1 MARPASVARAGGDKV
16 SEAVKPYN
24 GAPLD
29 SSIPGAPLESILCT
43 EELHRRPLRPPDYER
58 ENCALVALVCA
69 LADSP
74 RTILQTLADTI
85 LDVIEADSSGISLL
99 TTDGQRFY
107 WPAIAGMWKPH
118 IGAGTP
124 RDFGPCGDVLDR
136 NCTLLFKHF
145 ERRYPYF
152 QPVTPLIEECLLV
165 PFYVGGKAVGTIWAI
180 THSDRRKF
188 DAEDERVMGSLGK
201 FASSAYQALVSIEDL
216 KFQVAEREKAEAE
229 LRELS
234 VGLERQ
240 VQVRTEELEYRNI
253 QLSEARVRLA
263 DEKLALER
271 SEGYLAEAQ
280 SLSHTGSWHWNL
292 ETGEIFWSKEFFSIS
307 GFDSKEDHASYQ
319 SYVERIHPEDR
330 SKVEKARLAAIR
342 KKGDFEVEYRLL
354 FPGGS
359 IKYVHSVGRCSVG
372 QSGDTEFTGAIMDI
386 TQRKNAEEALR
397 RSEQELRDV
406 IETIPTSAW
415 TTLRDGSVEFVNR
428 HWREYTGLSRE
439 DSSGSGWQSAVHPED
454 MDRHVGKWRKSVA
467 TGEPFENEVRYRR
480 SADGKYRWF
489 LVRAVPL
496 LDEQG
501 NILKWYGIST
511 DIEERKR
518 AEAERE
524 SSEARYRLVVETA
537 SDAVISTDESGL
549 VLLAN
554 PATARIFGYDPAE
567 LIGKPLTMLMPEP
580 VRKPCE
586 HGFRRYLA
594 TGHHEMNWQGLEKIG
609 LRQNGQEFPV
619 ELSLGELIKDGQ
631 HVFTAFIRDISER
644 KRAEEA
650 LRRSEALLAEAQRL
664 SHTGSWHWDIGAGKV
679 VGSKECFAI
688 FGVDSETNEGSYT
701 SFMERVHPED
711 RRNVEET
718 VWAAVNEKRDWEL
731 ECRLLLPRGVIKHIH
746 DIGHCRV
753 SESGGVEYIR
763 TTMDITERKR
773 AEEERERLRQALAD
787 LAHINRVSTMGELT
801 ASLAHEI
808 KQPIS
813 AAMTDAK
820 TCLRWLGRDQ
830 PDMEEAREAASRLVT
845 DVTRASG
852 IISRI
857 SSLFKKDVPLR
868 ELVDVGELIR
878 EMIALLHS
886 EAARYSISIR
896 SDIAKGLPKM
906 LVDRVGLQ
914 QVLLNLML
922 NGIEAMKDMAA
933 RGKLSVTARQH
944 SIRQLVIA
952 VTDMGVG
959 LKPGQAE
966 QIFNA
971 LVTSKPQGTGMGL
984 AISRS
989 IIESHGGRL
998 WATPNAGP
1006 GATFQF
1012 TLPVE
1017 EAAHQVA

>member
-1 MARPASVARAGGDKV
+1 M
-16 SEAVKPYN
+16 SESAKPRDE
-24 GAPLD
+24 APLER
-29 SSIPGAPLESILCT
+29 SVPGAPLESILCT
-43 EELHRRPLRPPDYER
+43 EELHRRLSRPPDYEK
-58 ENCALVALVCA
+58 ENSALVALVGA

-74 RTILQTLADTI
+74 RTILQTLAETI
-85 LDVIEADSSGISLL
+85 LEVTQSDSAGLSLL
-99 TTDGQRFY
+99 TKDEKRFY
-107 WPAIAGMWKPH
+107 WPAIAGMWSPH
-118 IGAGTP
+118 IGGGTP

-136 NCTLLFKHF
+136 NCTLLFKHS
-145 ERRYPYF
+145 EQRYPYLK
-152 QPVTPLIEECLLV
+152 VTPLIEECLLV
-165 PFYVGGKAVGTIWAI
+165 PFYVAGKAVGTIWAI
-180 THSDRRKF
+180 MHSDRRTF
-188 DAEDERVMGSLGK
+188 DAEDDRVMASLGK
-201 FASSAYQALVSIEDL
+201 FASSAYQAVQSIDDL
-216 KFQVAEREKAEAE
+216 RFQVAEREKAEQE
-229 LRELS
+229 LRELTD
-234 VGLERQ
+234 GLETQ
-240 VQVRTEELEYRNI
+240 VRARTEELEHRNT
-253 QLSEARVRLA
+253 QLSEARARLA
-263 DEKLALER
+263 VEKLALER
-271 SEGYLAEAQ
+271 SE
-280 SLSHTGSWHWNL
+280 
-292 ETGEIFWSKEFFSIS
+292 
-307 GFDSKEDHASYQ
+307 
-319 SYVERIHPEDR
+319 
-330 SKVEKARLAAIR
+330 
-342 KKGDFEVEYRLL
+342 
-354 FPGGS
+354 
-359 IKYVHSVGRCSVG
+359 
-372 QSGDTEFTGAIMDI
+372 
-386 TQRKNAEEALR
+386 
-397 RSEQELRDV
+397 
-406 IETIPTSAW
+406 
-415 TTLRDGSVEFVNR
+415 
-428 HWREYTGLSRE
+428 
-439 DSSGSGWQSAVHPED
+439 
-454 MDRHVGKWRKSVA
+454 
-467 TGEPFENEVRYRR
+467 
-480 SADGKYRWF
+480 
-489 LVRAVPL
+489 
-496 LDEQG
+496 
-501 NILKWYGIST
+501 
-511 DIEERKR
+511 
-518 AEAERE
+518 
-524 SSEARYRLVVETA
+524 
-537 SDAVISTDESGL
+537 
-549 VLLAN
+549 
-554 PATARIFGYDPAE
+554 
-567 LIGKPLTMLMPEP
+567 
-580 VRKPCE
+580 
-586 HGFRRYLA
+586 
-594 TGHHEMNWQGLEKIG
+594 
-609 LRQNGQEFPV
+609 
-619 ELSLGELIKDGQ
+619 
-631 HVFTAFIRDISER
+631 AF
-644 KRAEEA
+644 
-650 LRRSEALLAEAQRL
+650 LAEAQRL

-711 RRNVEET
+711 RRNVEER
-718 VWAAVNEKRDWEL
+718 VLAAVNEKRDWEL
-731 ECRLLLPRGVIKHIH
+731 EWRLLLPGGVIKHIH

-971 LVTSKPQGTGMGL
+971 FVTSKPQGTGMGL